1 MSRASRWALALVTIG
16 LAAGAGYRFVY
27 LPITQ
32 EEPVPELADAAVV
45 DAAVDARAP
54 VAKGKPAKKP
64 AVRGGKTRVTG
75 KSGGAKPAAP
85 APPVAHGG
93 KPAPGHAAEEKP
105 HEKHDR
111 HDRHEKAPSGP
122 SYESALDGNDEQ
134 VTIGAK
140 GQADLTDAQ
149 LAGPMS
155 DGAFLGECDTPET
168 TGVTVKV
175 AIRGGRAVGVSVE
188 TSPPSMHLNGCID
201 RHVRMLT
208 WPSSPKLD
216 SFVTTY

>member
-32 EEPVPELADAAVV
+32 EEPVPSIADAAVA
-45 DAAVDARAP
+45 DAAADARAP

-75 KSGGAKPAAP
+75 KSGGPRPTAPATAAAP
-85 APPVAHGG
+85 AARGS
-93 KPAPGHAAEEKP
+93 KPAPGHAP
-105 HEKHDR
+105 QEKHET
-111 HDRHEKAPSGP
+111 HAKHETAPSGP

-149 LAGPMS
+149 LSGPMS

-175 AIRGGRAVGVSVE
+175 AIRGGHAVGVSVE
-188 TSPPSMHLNGCID
+188 TSPPSMHLNACID

>member
-1 MSRASRWALALVTIG
+1 MSRASRWAIALLTIG

-32 EEPVPELADAAVV
+32 EEPVTEIADAAVV

-54 VAKGKPAKKP
+54 VAKGKPGKKP

-75 KSGGAKPAAP
+75 KSGGTKPAAP
-85 APPVAHGG
+85 VPPVAHGS
-93 KPAPGHAAEEKP
+93 KPAPGLPPQEKP
-105 HEKHDR
+105 EKHEK

-122 SYESALDGNDEQ
+122 SYESALDGNDDQ

-149 LAGPMS
+149 LSGPMS
-155 DGAFLGECDTPET
+155 DGAVRGECDPPET
-168 TGVTVKV
+168 TGVTVQV
-175 AIRGGRAVGVSVE
+175 AIKGGHAVGVSVE
-188 TSPPSMHLNGCID
+188 TSPPSMHLNACID
-201 RHVRMLT
+201 RHVRMLS

-216 SFVTTY
+216 SLVTTY